1 MLEADVVMVAHEMMV
16 TEMKDK
22 VKKEYHRSVRK
33 VFETKLNIWN
43 VFNTWR
49 VSVANE

>member
-1 MLEADVVMVAHEMMV
+1 MLEADEVIVADEMMA

-22 VKKEYHRSVRK
+22 VKKEYHKRVRK